1 MHPRAG
7 KLFAI
12 SQSADHFSSLPQNR
26 SVAACQ
32 AGWLVAF
39 SA

>member
-7 KLFAI
+7 KLLRI
-12 SQSADHFSSLPQNR
+12 RNLRIIFSGLPQT
-26 SVAACQ
+26 AAQPACQ
-32 AGWLVAF
+32 AGWLIAF